1 MTTVHLDFETRSA
14 APFGKSA
21 GKHSVSAY
29 QYSIHPSTE
38 VLWASYAFGDEPVKQ
53 WRAYRGDPFPDDL
66 AQAVA
71 DGVTIAA
78 HNAGFECLIWN
89 NVLAPEHGL
98 AELPIEQM
106 DCTAARAAIMSLPRD
121 LDGVTKAMGMAHVKD
136 EVGHKLMMK
145 MSKPRRPRKNEDQD
159 AILWHE
165 SDEDMERLGLYCDRD
180 VEAERGLDKVL
191 APMSKFQRAQWL
203 RVHHTNMRGVLVDV
217 DFVQK
222 AKRVDDVVQARY
234 TDRLKELTDGN
245 VTSAT
250 AIPAMKKWLESQDVI
265 VDSLDKGG
273 VIHLLEEHRDNA
285 TVGEV
290 LRIRQEAG
298 KSSVAKLDRFEI
310 LSDHN
315 CRMLEN
321 FLFHAANTGRL
332 GGRGAQLQNLPSRGG
347 LPYYWAETCIQII
360 SESTDPAWAAEKIE
374 MLYGEIPTALSSCL
388 RGVIKAREGSKLFVA
403 DFSNIEGRVAAWL
416 GDEKWKL
423 LAFGAYDRGEGP
435 DLYKVTAGQILG
447 KSPDQV
453 DKVERN
459 VMGKVPELA
468 CFAADTQVLT
478 DRGYLGIVEVKLT
491 DKLWDGREW
500 INHSGVVEKG
510 VQQTI
515 NLDGVEVTANH
526 KILCG
531 RSWRAAKKLAS
542 SENILTLALATGS
555 ENLPSLA
562 APKRWAKETERPSCS
577 AVAGPTH
584 TECTYQACL
593 KGRALDATRAL
604 RRPQPLTGKCTTATP
619 NTWLTMNTA
628 DGCSIDCPQPK
639 DDVITHATQCTHH
652 TAAEAYGSAS
662 YGRKT
667 EGRSSDT
674 YRHYPGGI
682 NRILRWTG
690 LTLTEITRRATYVL
704 SPNGLIRAIK
714 GVSTTSNDASVSLRK
729 VYDIAFAGARNRFT
743 IRSSSG
749 HLIVHNCGFGG
760 GVGAF
765 DSMARI
771 YQVDMSQYWEGIRT
785 SMDDQFIEKARWGW
799 GKYGAAQADGM
810 EMSQESWLASET
822 VKNAWRDRHPGIV
835 ACWAKC
841 EELSIRAL
849 QYPGKWLP
857 WADGKCA
864 IGAREFGGKMFLM
877 YRLPSGR
884 ILYQADASLKS
895 VTKFGRKAQEIRFFG
910 VNSVTRQWCRQST
923 YGGSQFQG
931 VVQAIAY
938 DLMDHGWKN
947 VEEKGFDVVLSV
959 HDEVGAE
966 GDADRDL
973 AEFEAAMNDTP
984 DWAEGCPVS
993 SEGYVSDRYRKDG

>member
-1 MTTVHLDFETRSA
+1 MTTIHLDVETRSA

-21 GKHSVSAY
+21 GKRGVSAY

-38 VLWASYAFGDEPVKQ
+38 VLWASYAFDDGPMQQ
-53 WRAYRGDPFPDDL
+53 WRAYLGEPFPDDL
-66 AQAVA
+66 AQAVL
-71 DGVTIAA
+71 DGHTIAA
-78 HNAGFECLIWN
+78 HNAGFENLIWN
-89 NVLAPEHGL
+89 NTLREKHGL
-98 AELPIEQM
+98 PELPIEQM

-121 LDGVTKAMGMAHVKD
+121 LDGVTKAMGMEHVKD
-136 EVGHKLMMK
+136 DVGHRLMLK
-145 MSKPRRPRKNEDQD
+145 MSKPRKARKDEDPDQ
-159 AILWHE
+159 IYWHE
-165 SDEDMERLGLYCDRD
+165 DPADMERLGLYCDRD

-191 APMSKFQRAQWL
+191 ARMTKYQRGQWL

-222 AKRVDDVVQARY
+222 AKRVEAVVQQRY
-234 TDRLKELTDGN
+234 TERLLKLTGDN
-245 VTSAT
+245 VSSAT
-250 AIPAMKKWLESQDVI
+250 AIPAMKTWLETQDVV

-273 VIHLLEEHRDNA
+273 VIHLLDQHKDKA
-285 TVGEV
+285 IISEV
-290 LRIRQEAG
+290 LQIRQSAG

-310 LSDHN
+310 LSN
-315 CRMLEN
+315 SECRMLEN

-347 LPYYWAETCIQII
+347 LGYSVAEKCIEII
-360 SESTDPAWAAEKIE
+360 SSTPDPEWAAFIIE
-374 MLYGEIPTALSSCL
+374 SLYGEVPTALSSCL
-388 RGVIKAREGSKLFVA
+388 RGVIKASKGKKLFVA
-403 DFSNIEGRVAAWL
+403 DYSNIEGRVAAWL

-423 LAFGAYDRGEGP
+423 EAFGAYDRGEGP

-491 DKLWDGREW
+491 DKLWDGKEW

-584 TECTYQACL
+584 TECTYLACL

-639 DDVITHATQCTHH
+639 DDVITHATQCTHP

-799 GKYGAAQADGM
+799 AKYGAAQAETSGM
-810 EMSQESWLASET
+810 SEESWMASET
-822 VKNAWRDRHPGIV
+822 VKNAWRDRHPGISS
-835 ACWAKC
+835 CWAKC
-841 EELSIRAL
+841 DELSRRAL
-849 QYPGKWLP
+849 EYPGKWFP
-857 WADGKCA
+857 WADGKSA
-864 IGAREFGGKMFLM
+864 IGAKEFGGKMFLM

-884 ILYQADASLKS
+884 ILYQADASLKGI
-895 VTKFGRKAQEIRFFG
+895 TKFGRKSQEVRFFG
-910 VNSVTRQWCRQST
+910 VDSMTRQWRRQST

-938 DLMDHGWKN
+938 DLMDHGWAN
-947 VEEKGFDVVLSV
+947 VEAKGFEVVLSV

-966 GDADRDL
+966 GDESWSL
-973 AEFEAAMNDTP
+973 QEFEDAMNDTP
-984 DWAEGCPVS
+984 DWAQGCPVS
-993 SEGYVSDRYRKDG
+993 SAGYVSDRYRKD

>member
-1 MTTVHLDFETRSA
+1 MTTIHLDFETRSA

-21 GKHSVSAY
+21 GKNSVNAY

-38 VLWASYAFGDEPVKQ
+38 VLWASYAFGEEPVRQ

-121 LDGVTKAMGMAHVKD
+121 LDGVTKAMGMEHVKD

-180 VEAERGLDKVL
+180 VEAERGLDRVL

-222 AKRVDDVVQARY
+222 AKKVDDVVQARY

-285 TVGEV
+285 TVSKV

-459 VMGKVPELA
+459 VVGKVPELA
-468 CFAADTQVLT
+468 L
-478 DRGYLGIVEVKLT
+478 
-491 DKLWDGREW
+491 
-500 INHSGVVEKG
+500 
-510 VQQTI
+510 
-515 NLDGVEVTANH
+515 
-526 KILCG
+526 
-531 RSWRAAKKLAS
+531 
-542 SENILTLALATGS
+542 
-555 ENLPSLA
+555 
-562 APKRWAKETERPSCS
+562 
-577 AVAGPTH
+577 
-584 TECTYQACL
+584 
-593 KGRALDATRAL
+593 
-604 RRPQPLTGKCTTATP
+604 
-619 NTWLTMNTA
+619 
-628 DGCSIDCPQPK
+628 
-639 DDVITHATQCTHH
+639 
-652 TAAEAYGSAS
+652 
-662 YGRKT
+662 
-667 EGRSSDT
+667 
-674 YRHYPGGI
+674 
-682 NRILRWTG
+682 
-690 LTLTEITRRATYVL
+690 
-704 SPNGLIRAIK
+704 
-714 GVSTTSNDASVSLRK
+714 
-729 VYDIAFAGARNRFT
+729 
-743 IRSSSG
+743 
-749 HLIVHNCGFGG
+749 GFGG

-765 DSMARI
+765 ESMAKI
-771 YQVDMSQYWEGIRT
+771 YQVNMADYWDIIKAAI
-785 SMDDQFIEKARWGW
+785 DDQFIEKARWGW